1 MLHEE
6 KFVLHQRKLSD
17 FSERQQGDY
26 MTLRN
31 ILYINTLQKHSFYVA
46 ITMILHRESLADLYY
61 KKFPIKRRY
70 FSLWQSKQLKHPNMR
85 AISPSLGSCF
95 ISSLFMQ
102 KQFRYFWLSFNPFSN
117 SSIVGID
124 DLKSFGKSLGS

>member
-31 ILYINTLQKHSFYVA
+31 ILYINTLQKHSFYVEPPA
-46 ITMILHRESLADLYY
+46 ENQLRALKVYSVMESESDYKGLY
-61 KKFPIKRRY
+61 
-70 FSLWQSKQLKHPNMR
+70 STN
-85 AISPSLGSCF
+85 A
-95 ISSLFMQ
+95 
-102 KQFRYFWLSFNPFSN
+102 
-117 SSIVGID
+117 SIA
-124 DLKSFGKSLGS
+124 S

>member
-1 MLHEE
+1 
-6 KFVLHQRKLSD
+6 
-17 FSERQQGDY
+17 
-26 MTLRN
+26 
-31 ILYINTLQKHSFYVA
+31 
-46 ITMILHRESLADLYY
+46 MIKEY
-61 KKFPIKRRY
+61 KENNPDVP
-70 FSLWQSKQLKHPNMR
+70 PNMR

-124 DLKSFGKSLGS
+124 DLKSFGKSLGADIPIYPLVPCMTPRHI